1 MDYPVAAD
9 HDFYDMY
16 ANGKICD
23 LDEGHAPYAPRYIL
37 PDYDKLLREGSEF
50 LRLTPAKSLQ
60 EAINNLLIFYS
71 HVPSITRFPVYI
83 GSLDTLLEPFVD
95 EITDDVVT
103 TIRLFLI
110 QLDRTIN
117 DSFCHANIG
126 PHETKVGN
134 VILDQLKDL
143 QNVTPNMTLLY
154 DEKITPDAFAEK
166 AVLASLDSAN
176 PAFANQAYYKKDFK
190 DVDFGIASCY
200 NALPTTGGAFT
211 LSRIRLNKIAE
222 DAESIEDFMEKQLPK
237 VVRTLTDLMEKK
249 IKFLVEDST
258 FFKHNFLVTE
268 GFVELDNFVGLFG
281 VVGLH
286 EAVEELSEKAGS
298 KLVLGEDAKALD
310 LAVEILERTDEL
322 VQEHTSEYSPVWNH
336 KFMLH
341 AQTGARNDQGTTA
354 GTRIQVGKEPD
365 LYKHLRVAAR
375 LQQFFPSGTGDHF
388 PFESTADKN
397 PKAILD
403 IFKGAFDLNMRYISA
418 YKEDGDLIRVTGY
431 LVKKSDLKKFN
442 RGEQV
447 SYDTVQFAKDPLNDY
462 NILDRKVQ
470 NVSDST
476 SK

>member
-1 MDYPVAAD
+1 
-9 HDFYDMY
+9 
-16 ANGKICD
+16 
-23 LDEGHAPYAPRYIL
+23 
-37 PDYDKLLREGSEF
+37 
-50 LRLTPAKSLQ
+50 
-60 EAINNLLIFYS
+60 
-71 HVPSITRFPVYI
+71 
-83 GSLDTLLEPFVD
+83 
-95 EITDDVVT
+95 
-103 TIRLFLI
+103 
-110 QLDRTIN
+110 
-117 DSFCHANIG
+117 
-126 PHETKVGN
+126 
-134 VILDQLKDL
+134 
-143 QNVTPNMTLLY
+143 MTLLY
-154 DEKITPDAFAEK
+154 DKKITPDSFAEK

-176 PAFANQAYYKKDFK
+176 PAFANQAYYKEDFK

-222 DAESIEDFMEKQLPK
+222 DADSVEDFMENQLPK
-237 VVRTLTDLMEKK
+237 VVRTLNDLMEKK
-249 IKFLVEDST
+249 IKFLVEEST
-258 FFKHNFLVTE
+258 FFKHNFLITE
-268 GFVELDNFVGLFG
+268 GFVKLDNFVGLFG

-286 EAVEELSEKAGS
+286 EAVEELSTKAGS
-298 KLVLGEDAKALD
+298 KLVLGEDDKALD

-341 AQTGARNDQGTTA
+341 AQVGARNDHGTTA
-354 GTRIQVGKEPD
+354 GTRIQIGKEPEIYD
-365 LYKHLRVAAR
+365 HLRVAAR

-431 LVKKSDLKKFN
+431 LVKKSDLEKYN

-447 SYDTVQFAKDPLNDY
+447 SYDTVQFAQDPLNDY